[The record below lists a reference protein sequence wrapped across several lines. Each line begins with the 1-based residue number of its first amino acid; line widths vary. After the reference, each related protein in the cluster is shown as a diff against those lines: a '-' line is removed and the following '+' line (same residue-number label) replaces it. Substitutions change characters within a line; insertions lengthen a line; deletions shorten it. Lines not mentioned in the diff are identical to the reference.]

1 MPALPYRL
9 QDGPY
14 RRVDAEQLAPR
25 LDRAGF
31 LSDGE
36 GSVIALD
43 AGTMALPPVRC
54 HVMRPAGSAV
64 ATCRAVAQTAMP
76 IQRPVGMPDQ
86 GPGFRPAVRHPP
98 LAVTRLRDVVCI
110 PGGVMVRDGVVLT
123 ETFSAPWEAYQHR
136 HMTAAGDNWHL
147 VDRGERTRSVGDELR
162 GPVLFLD
169 HQHLDW
175 FGHVLLDL
183 LAPAWAHAYC
193 RAYLG
198 LRRLPVLCT
207 RPTHGFVQTLIE
219 AAGIARDDIAFID
232 RPVRCAELIVAT
244 KALQIQHYVAPPA
257 AALWARMRDRIAP
270 GVPSGAAPVVDRL
283 YVSRRLNPTRRLVEE
298 PEVEHLFARHGFTVI
313 HPERLDLHAQIR
325 LFAGARL
332 IAGCSGS
339 NMFNLAFQGRAEAI
353 LVLVSPLLVHYSEQF
368 LHATHE
374 RTATLDVVMGF
385 TRDDELAAAPGN
397 VHAPW
402 HVDPMA
408 LANLVASWVGSNG

>member
-1 MPALPYRL
+1 M
-9 QDGPY
+9 
-14 RRVDAEQLAPR
+14 PR

-31 LSDGE
+31 LAGGE
-36 GSVIALD
+36 GSFIALD
-43 AGTMALPPVRC
+43 AGTMTLPPVRC
-54 HVMRPAGSAV
+54 RVMRPAGSA
-64 ATCRAVAQTAMP
+64 ASACPAVEQTAMP

-98 LAVTRLRDVVCI
+98 LAVTRLRDIVCI
-110 PGGVMVRDGVVLT
+110 PGVVMVRDGMVLT

-136 HMTAAGDNWHL
+136 HMTAAGGDWHL
-147 VDRGERTRSVGDELR
+147 VDRGERTRLVGDEIR
-162 GPVLFLD
+162 EPVLFLD

-193 RAYLG
+193 LAYLG
-198 LRRLPVLCT
+198 LRRLLVLCT

-219 AAGIARDDIAFID
+219 ATGIARGDIAFID

-257 AALWARMRDRIAP
+257 AALWARMRDRVAP
-270 GVPSGAAPVVDRL
+270 SVPFGVPLGVLPGATPVVDRL

-298 PEVEHLFARHGFTVI
+298 PEVEQLFARHGFTVV
-313 HPERLDLHAQIR
+313 HPEQLDLHAQIR

-385 TRDDELAAAPGN
+385 TRDDELAAASGN

-402 HVDPMA
+402 HVDPTR
-408 LANLVASWVGSNG
+408 LADVVASWVGSNG